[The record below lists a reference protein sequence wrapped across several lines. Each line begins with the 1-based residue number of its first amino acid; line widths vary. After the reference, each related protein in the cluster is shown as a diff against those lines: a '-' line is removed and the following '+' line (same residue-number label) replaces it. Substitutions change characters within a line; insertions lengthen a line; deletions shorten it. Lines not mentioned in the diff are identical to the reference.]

1 MGYVSEE
8 QLENKLIAKLESMDY
23 DYVEIDT
30 YDDLIAN
37 LKIQLEKLNSEKLE
51 SPLSDTEFKR
61 VLNFLLGKTVFVSAK
76 QLRDKFILERDNG
89 EKVPIY
95 FLDEIS
101 TKNIYQVTHQ
111 ITVERKYTNRYD
123 VTILVNGL
131 PLVQIELKR
140 AGIDINEA
148 INQINRY
155 IGVALAFIQGFAMAF
170 TFVKDAGTLE
180 YLKIAVIL
188 TAGTAFLLWLGDQIT
203 QKGIGNGISL
213 LIMAGIIYTVPKM
226 FIDTFTSLV
235 LDRTGS
241 LFVGI
246 IGYFIFVLV
255 YLLIIVGI
263 VFEENSE
270 RRIPIQY
277 SNRTNS
283 AYGAKQNYIPFKL
296 NSASVMPVIFASVI
310 LTIPTFISGLLGES
324 SKFSVFVSKYI
335 NYTTPTGF
343 VLYIILIFVFGFFY
357 TNMQINP
364 KELAKNLNKSGGYI
378 PGIRPGTDTSSY
390 LAKVIN
396 RLSFVGSILLVVI
409 AILPIL
415 FSKFSGLSSA
425 VTIGGTGLLIV
436 VGVAIETNKQL
447 DSSLISRSYKKGY
460 RRR

>member
-1 MGYVSEE
+1 MFKN
-8 QLENKLIAKLESMDY
+8 LKLIFSPKNKDIRKRIGFTLFGLLIFALGTTIPVPGTKGAISSLGLWELYNAIGGGALKNFSIFALGVMPYISASIVTGILQMD
-23 DYVEIDT
+23 I
-30 YDDLIAN
+30 I
-37 LKIQLEKLNSEKLE
+37 
-51 SPLSDTEFKR
+51 P
-61 VLNFLLGKTVFVSAK
+61 
-76 QLRDKFILERDNG
+76 
-89 EKVPIY
+89 Y
-95 FLDEIS
+95 F
-101 TKNIYQVTHQ
+101 T
-111 ITVERKYTNRYD
+111 
-123 VTILVNGL
+123 
-131 PLVQIELKR
+131 ELKESGEQGR
-140 AGIDINEA
+140 QK

-155 IGVALAFIQGFAMAF
+155 IGIALAFIQGFAMAF

-246 IGYFIFVLV
+246 IGFIIFALV

-310 LTIPTFISGLLGES
+310 LTIPSFISGLVGES

-378 PGIRPGTDTSSY
+378 PGIRPGTETEKY
-390 LAKVIN
+390 IKKILN
-396 RLSFVGSILLVVI
+396 RITFLGSVFISAI
-409 AILPIL
+409 AALPII
-415 FSKFSGLSSA
+415 FSSFINTGLPSS
-425 VTIGGTGLLIV
+425 VTVGGTGVLIV
-436 VGVAIETNKQL
+436 VGVAIETYKQL
-447 DSSLISRSYKKGY
+447 ESSLINRNYKGA
-460 RRR
+460 R